1 MKVGLLM
8 LAGSVLSAYGIV
20 AILGAEADPDV
31 RLAVWLGMAAPL
43 AAAMISTI
51 VIEHV
56 WRTRP
61 ADLTKLMTAA
71 FAAKLILFAGYVA
84 LIVKMGW
91 VEPISFATSFT
102 GYFLVLHVTE
112 ALHLRRLFITA

>member
-1 MKVGLLM
+1 MKLGLVM
-8 LAGSVLSAYGIV
+8 LAGSVLSAFGV
-20 AILGAEADPDV
+20 MAVLGAEADPDV

-43 AAAMISTI
+43 AAAVSSTI

-61 ADLTKLMTAA
+61 EGLTKLMTAA
-71 FAAKLILFAGYVA
+71 FAAKLVFFAGYIA
-84 LIVKMGW
+84 LLVKMGW

-102 GYFLVLHVTE
+102 GYFLVLHLTE
-112 ALHLRRLFITA
+112 AFHLRRLFITV